1 MASIRKRGDLQWEA
15 RIRRKG
21 HPVTCKTFNTKA
33 DAEKWARDVEGEMDK
48 GFFVS
53 RKEAENT
60 TLKEG
65 LERFITEYIPQYKH
79 ADIREYAARALQ
91 RRKIATKFMA
101 AVRGRDIAEY
111 IQERENEGM
120 SGNTIRLDLAMLS
133 RLFNVAKASWGME
146 SLVNPVANVPRP
158 KVNKGRT
165 RRLEGDEEER
175 LLEACNDQL
184 RQIVRFAMETAMR
197 RGEIAALEWRF
208 VSLEKRSA
216 YLPETKNGEERTVP
230 LSPGAISILKE
241 LSKDGKEGF
250 VFGMQPETITRAF
263 MRACA
268 NAKIEDF
275 TFHDLRHE
283 ATSRFF
289 ENTDLDVMEIKS
301 ITGHRSMQMLAR
313 YSHLRTHRLAD
324 RLAGIRRGGVAG
336 S

>member
-1 MASIRKRGDLQWEA
+1 LGNS
-15 RIRRKG
+15 
-21 HPVTCKTFNTKA
+21 C
-33 DAEKWARDVEGEMDK
+33 
-48 GFFVS
+48 
-53 RKEAENT
+53 
-60 TLKEG
+60 LKDG
-65 LERFITEYIPQYKH
+65 LERFIVEYLPQYKH

-101 AVRGRDIAEY
+101 SVRGKDVAEY
-111 IQERENEGM
+111 IRERENEGM

-133 RLFNVAKASWGME
+133 RLYNVAKASWGME
-146 SLVNPVANVPRP
+146 SLSNPVENVPRP

-184 RQIVRFAMETAMR
+184 RQIVKFAIETAMR
-197 RGEIAALEWRF
+197 RGEIAAMDWRF
-208 VSLEKRSA
+208 VSLKKRSV
-216 YLPETKNGEERTVP
+216 YLPETKNSEERTVP
-230 LSPGAISILKE
+230 LSPGAITILNE
-241 LSKDGKEGF
+241 LGGDGKEGL
-250 VFGMQPETITRAF
+250 VFGMLPETVTRAF
-263 MRACA
+263 MRACSKA
-268 NAKIEDF
+268 AIEDF

-283 ATSRFF
+283 AVSRLF

-324 RLAGIRRGGVAG
+324 RLAGARRGSGNIA

>member
-21 HPVTCKTFNTKA
+21 QPVTCKTFNTKA

-48 GFFVS
+48 GVFVS
-53 RKEAENT
+53 RKEAEST

-65 LERFITEYIPQYKH
+65 LERFIAEYIPQYKH

-101 AVRGRDIAEY
+101 SVRGKDIADY
-111 IQERENEGM
+111 IRERENEGM

-133 RLFNVAKASWGME
+133 RLYNVAKASWGME
-146 SLVNPVANVPRP
+146 SLVNPVQNVPRP

-184 RQIVRFAMETAMR
+184 RQIAKFAMATAMR
-197 RGEIAALEWRF
+197 RGEITAMDWRF
-208 VSLEKRSA
+208 VSLKKRSV
-216 YLPETKNGEERTVP
+216 YLPETKNSEERTVP
-230 LSPGAISILKE
+230 LSPAAIAILNQ
-241 LSKDGKEGF
+241 LGGEGQEGL
-250 VFGMQPETITRAF
+250 VFGMQPETLTRAF
-263 MRACA
+263 MRACDKA
-268 NAKIEDF
+268 GIEDF

-301 ITGHRSMQMLAR
+301 ITGHRSLQMLAR
-313 YSHLRTHRLAD
+313 YAHLRTHRLAD
-324 RLAGIRRGGVAG
+324 RLAGAKRGEGAG
-336 S
+336 